1 MIAPTNIV
9 IAGGVKSHPEPITPN
24 QIKEQHV
31 EWYKNHPRVFYVLL
45 RGQIYFVTRD
55 SLDDEKEHRTLYLEA
70 ASNEVRTLAT
80 VENSNFLVPLELV
93 PVD

>member
-9 IAGGVKSHPEPITPN
+9 IEGGVKSHPESVTPE

-31 EWYKNHPRVFYVLL
+31 EWYKNHTRVFYVLL

-55 SLDDEKEHRTLYLEA
+55 SLDDEGEHRILYLEA
-70 ASNEVRTLAT
+70 AGSEVRTLALL
-80 VENSNFLVPLELV
+80 EESNFLIPLELV